1 MEHANIEKLSLR
13 APIKSWAKQSDVTVI
28 PTEAPQWGAKW
39 RPARPSR
46 SGGDPST
53 RMTSLGMTADGQIAA
68 LPQRSLAMTRKQS
81 KITTLIKFGVAGKL
95 DPVKLLPVQYRTPF
109 SSEREHNHGVGGVN
123 CVSLNRDPSSPLDI
137 M

>member
-13 APIKSWAKQSDVTVI
+13 APIKWWAKQSDVTVT

-68 LPQRSLAMTRKQS
+68 LTLFTRNDRGAAEFYFKY
-81 KITTLIKFGVAGKL
+81 A
-95 DPVKLLPVQYRTPF
+95 LPRTRTSRYSWTSPRF
-109 SSEREHNHGVGGVN
+109 SA
-123 CVSLNRDPSSPLDI
+123 
-137 M
+137 